1 MGSPKRSVT
10 SCGLPSKKVFGNRD
24 TMGFAGWMPYVGV
37 DEAKKFPDI
46 LFKLV
51 AEMIGTMFLVLV
63 GCGSCFPGGS
73 DDAAYVRIAL
83 CFGVTVATIA
93 QSIGHISGC
102 HINPAVT
109 LGLFFGG
116 KIGLINSILYIV
128 AQLIGG
134 LIGAGLLKAFLG
146 ELATGGVGVT
156 ALGTH
161 KVTINDVVTKVP
173 ISVGQGFGIE
183 FFITFVL
190 VLVVFASAADDNNT
204 PSVKGSAPLAIGLS
218 ITTCHLFAI
227 PLTGSSMNPARSFGS
242 NVVFGKM
249 ENLWLYFLGPILGGI
264 TAAIVYQLCFQ
275 APEIP
280 KTKTLAEAHE
290 LDQLKKVE
298 NTA

>member
-24 TMGFAGWMPYVGV
+24 TMGYLAWMPYVGV

-63 GCGSCFPGGS
+63 GCGSCFGAGG
-73 DDAAYVRIAL
+73 DAGYVRIAL

-116 KIGLINSILYIV
+116 KIGLINSILYIA

-146 ELATGGVGVT
+146 DLVREAGVT
-156 ALGTH
+156 KLGIHPNNVGT
-161 KVTINDVVTKVP
+161 DVP
-173 ISVGQGFGIE
+173 LSVGQGFGIE
-183 FFITFVL
+183 FFIT
-190 VLVVFASAADDNNT
+190 
-204 PSVKGSAPLAIGLS
+204 
-218 ITTCHLFAI
+218 
-227 PLTGSSMNPARSFGS
+227 
-242 NVVFGKM
+242 
-249 ENLWLYFLGPILGGI
+249 
-264 TAAIVYQLCFQ
+264 
-275 APEIP
+275 
-280 KTKTLAEAHE
+280 
-290 LDQLKKVE
+290 
-298 NTA
+298 

>member
-1 MGSPKRSVT
+1 MGGALR
-10 SCGLPSKKVFGNRD
+10 
-24 TMGFAGWMPYVGV
+24 GV
-37 DEAKKFPDI
+37 RHRAVYQARKYSEIETPWVILHGCHTLGSMRPKKFPDI

-63 GCGSCFPGGS
+63 GCGSCFGAGG
-73 DDAAYVRIAL
+73 DAGYVRIAL

-146 ELATGGVGVT
+146 ELVTEKGVGVT
-156 ALGTH
+156 ALGTKASLKMDH
-161 KVTINDVVTKVP
+161 D
-173 ISVGQGFGIE
+173 ISIGQGFGIE

-204 PSVKGSAPLAIGLS
+204 PSVKGSAPLAIGL
-218 ITTCHLFAI
+218 
-227 PLTGSSMNPARSFGS
+227 
-242 NVVFGKM
+242 
-249 ENLWLYFLGPILGGI
+249 
-264 TAAIVYQLCFQ
+264 
-275 APEIP
+275 
-280 KTKTLAEAHE
+280 
-290 LDQLKKVE
+290 
-298 NTA
+298 